1 MVVGV
6 FLIGQV
12 LEGYVLS
19 PKLVGAKVGLHP
31 VWMMFALIAFGYLFG
46 FVGLL
51 VAIPLAATIGVLLRF
66 ALRKYLE
73 SPIYTGRDRGRA
85 DHGEPGR
92 HGEQRATQLSRRSW
106 RSRSTMPRVSRAR
119 IFSPGRRTLRRSAL
133 IERWPDWPSRTVLLR
148 GPEGSGK
155 SHLAAIWARESGART
170 LSPRALDGAEVPVAL
185 ATGALVLENLADGR
199 FDEAALFHL
208 LNLAREERAYVLI
221 TARTAPTTWRIEI
234 ADLASRLRALPVVAL
249 TAPDDALFR
258 AVLVKLFADR
268 QLAVDESLV
277 SFLTTRIERS
287 FAAARAA
294 VARLDREALRL
305 QRPVTRALAGELFR
319 EP

>member
-1 MVVGV
+1 MP
-6 FLIGQV
+6 
-12 LEGYVLS
+12 S
-19 PKLVGAKVGLHP
+19 PGASVSNGL
-31 VWMMFALIAFGYLFG
+31 
-46 FVGLL
+46 
-51 VAIPLAATIGVLLRF
+51 
-66 ALRKYLE
+66 K
-73 SPIYTGRDRGRA
+73 S
-85 DHGEPGR
+85 EP
-92 HGEQRATQLSRRSW
+92 TQLALALDHAESL
-106 RSRSTMPRVSRAR
+106 AR
-119 IFSPGRRTLRRSAL
+119 EDFLSGPSNAAALAL

-170 LSPRALDGAEVPVAL
+170 LSPRSLDGAEVPVAL

-199 FDEAALFHL
+199 FDDAALFHL
-208 LNLAREERAYVLI
+208 LNLAREEHAYVLI
-221 TARTAPTTWRIEI
+221 TARSAPVAWKTELP
-234 ADLASRLRALPVVAL
+234 DLASRLRALPVVAL

-277 SFLTTRIERS
+277 SFLANRIERS

-294 VARLDREALRL
+294 VAKLDREALRL
-305 QRPVTRALAGELFR
+305 RRPVNRALAGELFR